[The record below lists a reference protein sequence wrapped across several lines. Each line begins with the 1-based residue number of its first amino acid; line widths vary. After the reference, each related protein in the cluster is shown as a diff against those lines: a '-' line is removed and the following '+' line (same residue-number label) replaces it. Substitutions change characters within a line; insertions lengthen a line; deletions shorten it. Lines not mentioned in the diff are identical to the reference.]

1 MSAEQFL
8 APDTLTIES
17 SEPLKSLGEENGK
30 VRVGAY
36 AIRFSGPEEKDLT
49 GDYFTK
55 SCDFGPTC
63 GDGVASMFNH
73 GMPLDKG
80 VKALADVAEMI
91 FGPVKTIKDDIGIF
105 VEATLDKA
113 NEYEKAIAELC
124 AAGKLKWSSGSS
136 PHIARKNKD
145 GEITRWHISE
155 VSYTP
160 QAAEP
165 RLPNIMPLKSLDS
178 TVSAEILAAFS
189 SENIPATPAPE
200 PVIEAPAV
208 DITKTAKPTTSP
220 LITVMSETA
229 TIENPRETEEAEML
243 KVGKHF
249 KSEDVA
255 NDFIHLGKSLTD
267 LRNHLAETRT
277 KSAVIQTVTPEAARN
292 GNYSDFGSV
301 KSVGIGLVESDAYK
315 SVAKG
320 SIGAMRSLN
329 VFIPDVKATVLTSTG
344 PFTSYDR
351 PPGIVLKEQQRLTIR
366 DLLSAGNT
374 NANSIRYMQED
385 TYTNAAGMVTEEGL
399 KPEASFDLS
408 EVDAPIRKIAV
419 IGRVSDESFADFP
432 MLQSYV
438 DQRLRFMLKER
449 EEAQLLNGTGA
460 GANLTGL
467 LQTSGIQTQAKGTD
481 QQQVALYKAIT
492 KVRAIGKFEP
502 SGIVLHPND
511 YQAIRLT
518 SDANTQFY
526 GGGAF
531 YAPYG
536 NGMVNGGIMPL
547 WGLPCVVTTA
557 ITEGTALVGA
567 FNIGAM
573 IFDRLGVTVDTTNSD
588 ASDFQYNR
596 IAIRVEERLGL
607 VVWRP
612 LAFCRVTGLNA

>member
-36 AIRFSGPEEKDLT
+36 AIRFSGADEKDLT

-55 SCDFGPTC
+55 SCDFGPSC
-63 GDGVASMFNH
+63 GNGVASMFNH

-80 VKALADVAEMI
+80 VKALAAVADMI
-91 FGPVKTIKDDIGIF
+91 FGPVKTTLDDIGVF

-124 AAGKLKWSSGSS
+124 ASGKLKWSSGSS

-145 GEITRWHISE
+145 GEITRWHIAE

-165 RLPNIMPLKSLDS
+165 RLPNIQPLKSLDS

-189 SENIPATPAPE
+189 SENIPSE
-200 PVIEAPAV
+200 PVKEVPAV
-208 DITKTAKPTTSP
+208 DITKATKPTEPTP
-220 LITVMSETA
+220 LITVMSEPA
-229 TIENPRETEEAEML
+229 TIENPRDAEKAEML
-243 KVGKHF
+243 EVGKHF

-267 LRNHLAETRT
+267 LRNHLAESRT
-277 KSAVIQTVTPEAARN
+277 KSPVIQTVTPEAARS
-292 GNYSDFGSV
+292 GSYADFNSV
-301 KSVGIGLVESDAYK
+301 KSVGAGLVESDAYK

-320 SIGAMRSLN
+320 SIGGMRSLN
-329 VFIPDVKATVLTSTG
+329 VFLPDVKATVLTSTG

-366 DLLSAGNT
+366 DLLSQGNT

-385 TYTNAAGMVTEEGL
+385 TYTNVAGMVLEEGL
-399 KPEASFDLS
+399 KPEATFDLS

-449 EEAQLLNGTGA
+449 EEVQLLNGTGT

-467 LQTSGIQTQAKGTD
+467 LQTSGVQTQAKGAD
-481 QQQVALYKAIT
+481 SGQVALYKAIT
-492 KVRAIGKFEP
+492 KIRAIGKFEP
-502 SGIVLHPND
+502 SGVVIHPND

-557 ITEGTALVGA
+557 ITEGTALIGA

-588 ASDFQYNR
+588 ATDFQYNR

-612 LAFCRVTGLNA
+612 LAFCKVTGLNA